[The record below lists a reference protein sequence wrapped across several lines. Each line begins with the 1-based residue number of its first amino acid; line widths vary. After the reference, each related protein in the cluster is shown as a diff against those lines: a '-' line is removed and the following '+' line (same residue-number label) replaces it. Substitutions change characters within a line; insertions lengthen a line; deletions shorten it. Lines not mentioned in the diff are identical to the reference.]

1 MHTFLNTAC
10 MFSLL
15 LGLLCKLVNLSA
27 VGRGRITARLCFP
40 DVVLR
45 YLRFTLAT
53 PAILYTDYSNR
64 EACRVMQYQCLTESS
79 AKLLMLY
86 GVYICRTGMHPESQ
100 MGGNGP
106 WMLFSTVLRLSQ
118 GGEEKR
124 KRFFLFF
131 DSSRW
136 SVKSQRCK

>member
-27 VGRGRITARLCFP
+27 VGRGGITARLCFP

-86 GVYICRTGMHPESQ
+86 GVYICRTGMHPES
-100 MGGNGP
+100 NGRK
-106 WMLFSTVLRLSQ
+106 WALDALFHSFEIVSGWRGKKKAILS
-118 GGEEKR
+118 
-124 KRFFLFF
+124 FL
-131 DSSRW
+131 
-136 SVKSQRCK
+136 